1 MTGQNSGLTS
11 EQFQLALRL
20 EGIFMPYA
28 RKQRDEAFRR
38 QGSSAVAAD
47 AEARFVHY
55 TSAEAALSIIKTKRL
70 WMRNTTCMSDY
81 REVQHGFEILRKFF
95 SDPNKLEEFTKAL
108 DLSVPGGALEAI
120 NLFNQH
126 WDTIRLNTYIT
137 SISEHQDKE
146 DFHGRLSMWRAF
158 GSGNAARVAI
168 VFKIPWFTGAGLA
181 VNVFVSPVAY
191 LTEDEA
197 TSVINSVITN
207 VKAEAG
213 FLCTVDRQIVI
224 GTIFQTLLEGVTC
237 LKHEGFKEEL
247 EWRGIYCPKLR
258 SSPLI
263 EQSTEIIAGVP
274 QLVYKFPLDA
284 TVSPVFASLDFARV
298 FDRLI
303 IGPSPY
309 PWVMYEAFGD
319 ALTRA
324 GVTDAPRRVWTSNIP
339 IRS

>member
-1 MTGQNSGLTS
+1 MTDQNSGLTP

-70 WMRNTTCMSDY
+70 WMRNTTCMTDY
-81 REVQHGFEILRKFF
+81 REVQHGFEILRKLF

-158 GSGNAARVAI
+158 GSGNAARVAV
-168 VFKIPWFTGAGLA
+168 VFKVPWFTGAGLA

-191 LTEDEA
+191 LIEDEA
-197 TSVINSVITN
+197 DSVINSVITN

-213 FLCTVDRQIVI
+213 FLCTVDRQIVV
-224 GTIFQTLLEGVTC
+224 GTIFQTLLAGVTC
-237 LKHEGFKEEL
+237 LKHDGFREGGLCLCF
-247 EWRGIYCPKLR
+247 R
-258 SSPLI
+258 
-263 EQSTEIIAGVP
+263 
-274 QLVYKFPLDA
+274 
-284 TVSPVFASLDFARV
+284 
-298 FDRLI
+298 
-303 IGPSPY
+303 
-309 PWVMYEAFGD
+309 
-319 ALTRA
+319 
-324 GVTDAPRRVWTSNIP
+324 
-339 IRS
+339 